1 LQAYQ
6 GIETDAALDAE
17 MRRMIVAGMTAEAPL
32 PELPPLPEGGPRETM
47 RARRPNR
54 RRAG

>member
-1 LQAYQ
+1 L
-6 GIETDAALDAE
+6 GLETDPALDAE

-32 PELPPLPEGGPRETM
+32 PELPPLPEGGPREAL